1 MPRRI
6 KQTSQRLKIFWI
18 VAVLLVL
25 AVVLTSLFFVARD
38 KYYEI
43 AYPLEYTDIIDKYA
57 QQNNLPRALVYA
69 VVRCESGFDPEAVS
83 SIGARGLMQLTEE
96 TFDWVGYRMG
106 DDRNLTYDDMF
117 NPEYNV
123 EYGTFLLRTLL
134 DEYGTIDN
142 ALCGYHAGWG
152 SIRQWLNDPQYSSDG
167 KNIDHIPYGDTSS
180 YVAKV
185 KKTMEK
191 YKELYDMNEEVST
204 DER

>member
-1 MPRRI
+1 
-6 KQTSQRLKIFWI
+6 
-18 VAVLLVL
+18 
-25 AVVLTSLFFVARD
+25 
-38 KYYEI
+38 
-43 AYPLEYTDIIDKYA
+43 
-57 QQNNLPRALVYA
+57 
-69 VVRCESGFDPEAVS
+69 
-83 SIGARGLMQLTEE
+83 
-96 TFDWVGYRMG
+96 MG

-134 DEYGTIDN
+134 DEYETIDN

-204 DER
+204 DEK

>member
-1 MPRRI
+1 M
-6 KQTSQRLKIFWI
+6 
-18 VAVLLVL
+18 
-25 AVVLTSLFFVARD
+25 
-38 KYYEI
+38 
-43 AYPLEYTDIIDKYA
+43 
-57 QQNNLPRALVYA
+57 
-69 VVRCESGFDPEAVS
+69 
-83 SIGARGLMQLTEE
+83 
-96 TFDWVGYRMG
+96 
-106 DDRNLTYDDMF
+106 
-117 NPEYNV
+117 

-134 DEYGTIDN
+134 DEYETIDN

-204 DER
+204 DEK